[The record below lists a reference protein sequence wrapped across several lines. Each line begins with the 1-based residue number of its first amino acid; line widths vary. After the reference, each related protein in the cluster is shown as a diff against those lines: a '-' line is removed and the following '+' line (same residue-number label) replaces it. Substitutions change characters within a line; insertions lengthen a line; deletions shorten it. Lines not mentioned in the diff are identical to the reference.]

1 MFSNIFQERIFKTYL
16 NKKLNFDYNISMKKM
31 TKKYERKFFNFLVK
45 QIYTEEFID
54 GKNICVII
62 SEKDGEVVEVKR

>member
-1 MFSNIFQERIFKTYL
+1 
-16 NKKLNFDYNISMKKM
+16 MKKM

-45 QIYTEEFID
+45 QIYTEEFIY

-62 SEKDGEVVEVKR
+62 SEKDGEVIEVKR